1 MSSTTS
7 VHGRAG
13 GERVE
18 PPLLAVRQLSVMRG
32 NTLALDEAQLSIT
45 QAGTVHALLGQN
57 GCGKSTLLGVLSGQL
72 RPNAGTVAIAGQDL
86 TFNSTIESRAAG
98 VVMVSQELSLAP
110 ELSMAENVLMGRA
123 LPRRAGALWWKN
135 AYNVA
140 ETILSQL
147 GLEIDPRTRTG
158 DLRPDQ
164 QQLVEIA
171 RSIRSNPRVLILDE
185 PTSSLSRDEV
195 AALFSVIRRLSATG
209 VTTII
214 VSHRLPELY
223 EICDSITVL
232 RDGRTVL
239 EGPMADTT
247 TQELVAAMVG
257 LADPKPATSA
267 SSPTYGQTVLATT
280 GLGSS
285 GAFTNLHLQIRSG
298 EIVGLA
304 GLSGSGCSEVL
315 QSLAGTRPI
324 DEGSAYLQ
332 ERNYLPTS
340 PRDALAARVGYL
352 PPDRKR
358 LGLLLSMSVSDNLA
372 LSATRDRLR
381 LNRPNRGAEQSASQR
396 FVTQAGVRTPSVD
409 TPVGSLSGGNQQKV
423 ALGKCL
429 VEEPVFL
436 LLDEPTRG
444 VDVRARADIHQKLAD
459 TAAGGVGVLITS
471 SDADEF
477 VDLCHRV
484 VVLANGR
491 VQGELVGRQISES
504 NIAVLAGS
512 PQS

>member
-1 MSSTTS
+1 VSST
-7 VHGRAG
+7 GPGLRPMDGDEA
-13 GERVE
+13 E
-18 PPLLAVRQLSVMRG
+18 PVFLAVDKLSVMRG
-32 NTLALDEAQLSIT
+32 NTLALDEAHLSI
-45 QAGTVHALLGQN
+45 QHAGTVHALLGQN

-72 RPNAGTVAIAGQDL
+72 RPHAGTISIAGQSL
-86 TFNSTIESRAAG
+86 AFNSTVESRSAG

-110 ELSMAENVLMGRA
+110 DLSVAENVLMGRA
-123 LPRRAGALWWKN
+123 LPRSAGVLRWKS
-135 AYNVA
+135 AYGVA
-140 ETILSQL
+140 KTVLSQL
-147 GLEIDPRTRTG
+147 GLEVDPRTRTG

-164 QQLVEIA
+164 QQLVEIG
-171 RSIRSNPRVLILDE
+171 RSIRSNPSILILDE

-195 AALFSVIRRLSATG
+195 EALFVVIRRLSTTG

-214 VSHRLPELY
+214 VSHRLVELY

-232 RDGRTVL
+232 RDGRTVH
-239 EGPMADTT
+239 EGPMSATT
-247 TQELVAAMVG
+247 TQQLVAAMVG
-257 LADPKPATSA
+257 QEDTQPAASA
-267 SSPTYGQTVLATT
+267 ASPVYGKTVLETT

-285 GAFTNLHLQIRSG
+285 GAFNSLDLQVRRG

-315 QSLAGTRPI
+315 QSLAGTLPI
-324 DEGSAYLQ
+324 DEGIALLDSQRY
-332 ERNYLPTS
+332 RPIS

-358 LGLLLSMSVSDNLA
+358 LGLHLSMSVSDNLA
-372 LSATRDRLR
+372 LSATRDRFR
-381 LNRPNRGAEQSASQR
+381 LKRPIRDAEQSAARR

-409 TPVGSLSGGNQQKV
+409 TAVGSLSGGNQQKV

-429 VEEPVFL
+429 ADQPMFL

-444 VDVRARADIHQKLAD
+444 VDVKARADIHQNLAD
-459 TAAGGVGVLITS
+459 TAAAGVGVLITS

-484 VVLANGR
+484 LVLANGKI
-491 VQGELVGRQISES
+491 QGELVGGQISES
-504 NIAVLAGS
+504 HIAFLAGS
-512 PQS
+512 RQS